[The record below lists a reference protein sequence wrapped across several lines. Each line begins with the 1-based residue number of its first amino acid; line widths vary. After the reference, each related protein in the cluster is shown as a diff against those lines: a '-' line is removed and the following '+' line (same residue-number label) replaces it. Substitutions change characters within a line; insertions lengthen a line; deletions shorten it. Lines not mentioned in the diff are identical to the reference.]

1 MPRKIIR
8 PTPEED
14 REITRAAE
22 SDPDN
27 PPLTDDLEGL
37 RRVRGP
43 QKAPTKVQVTIR
55 LDADLVDRLK
65 ADGRGWQS
73 RANDMLRKAAGL

>member
-1 MPRKIIR
+1 MPGKIIR
-8 PTPEED
+8 PSPEED

-27 PPLTDDLEGL
+27 PPLTHDLEGL

-43 QKAPTKVQVTIR
+43 QK
-55 LDADLVDRLK
+55 K
-65 ADGRGWQS
+65 AER
-73 RANDMLRKAAGL
+73 